1 MSRTQIVATLFPF
14 VFSINIFSVI
24 FRFCVIADTCEAI
37 KFKMHF
43 QFFLFMFYDVDFVY
57 FQIEIQLNLEIYGSQ
72 KALKFQLFFVTL

>member
-24 FRFCVIADTCEAI
+24 FRVCVIADTCEAI

-57 FQIEIQLNLEIYGSQ
+57 FQLNLEIYGSQ